1 MSSYTFKKKKK
12 KRGDCSGAIA
22 GKRQSQLWAQDRLGT
37 IIFFSVSQMTGGNWG
52 QVICK
57 SPFFPV
63 DTALCKWLVLN
74 LYEVLLKV
82 STLDQDL
89 NPHGWDWNPTKT
101 QFGTLIH
108 MKRIWTE
115 PKPMVPGFRT

>member
-1 MSSYTFKKKKK
+1 M
-12 KRGDCSGAIA
+12 
-22 GKRQSQLWAQDRLGT
+22 
-37 IIFFSVSQMTGGNWG
+37 
-52 QVICK
+52 ICK

-89 NPHGWDWNPTKT
+89 NPHEEDLN
-101 QFGTLIH
+101 
-108 MKRIWTE
+108 
-115 PKPMVPGFRT
+115 

>member
-1 MSSYTFKKKKK
+1 
-12 KRGDCSGAIA
+12 
-22 GKRQSQLWAQDRLGT
+22 
-37 IIFFSVSQMTGGNWG
+37 MTGGNWG
-52 QVICK
+52 QMICK

-89 NPHGWDWNPTKT
+89 NPHEEDLNWTKT
-101 QFGTLIH
+101 HVTWFQDLMKLSSWCLITERIQWE
-108 MKRIWTE
+108 MKW
-115 PKPMVPGFRT
+115 